1 MFGRIAHFCSRI
13 VVDVMEKIDFLIV
26 GQGLAGSTLADEL
39 LRAGAKVRVV
49 DGDKPA
55 AASRVASGMWN
66 PLTFRLLLKSWRADE
81 LLPVATNYYLE
92 ACARLGAD
100 LPQALQ
106 ILRIFPDEG
115 AALRWEERLQDPDF
129 ATYFSVETPDASQYP
144 ALETKSQQGLV
155 NQAGWLNLPSY
166 LSAFRNYLE
175 QQGAI
180 INSEFS
186 PEEVTFKENGVRWK
200 GIEAHKIILC
210 RGQFER
216 QHPWFN
222 WLPLKPAQ
230 GDVLTLHVPG
240 LNLHEIYN
248 AGFFILPL
256 GNDHYRVGATY
267 EWDILSETPTESGKN
282 ELLQKFEAAC
292 SLPYELINHQAGIR
306 PTVADRRP
314 LLGGHPEHEQ
324 LVIFNGLG
332 TKGVMIA
339 PFFAQQL
346 SQWLLGQGTI
356 EDEVHV
362 KRFRKRYEQQTGRRW
377 NP

>member
-1 MFGRIAHFCSRI
+1 
-13 VVDVMEKIDFLIV
+13 MEKIDFLIV
-26 GQGLAGSTLADEL
+26 GQGLAGSVLADEL
-39 LRAGAKVRVV
+39 LRSGAKVLVV
-49 DGDKPA
+49 DTHRPA

-81 LLPVATNYYLE
+81 LLPVATHYYLE
-92 ACARLGAD
+92 ACERLGAD
-100 LPQALQ
+100 LPENLQ

-115 AALRWEERLQDPDF
+115 AAKRWEERLQDPAF
-129 ATYFSVETPDASQYP
+129 AAYLASEKPDASQYP

-180 INSEFS
+180 INADFS
-186 PEEVTFKENGVRWK
+186 PEEVTFTETGVRWK
-200 GIEAHKIILC
+200 GIEASKIILC
-210 RGQFER
+210 RGQLER
-216 QHPWFN
+216 QHAWFN

-230 GDVLTLHVPG
+230 GDVLTLEVPG
-240 LNLHEIYN
+240 LHLREIYN

-256 GNDHYRVGATY
+256 GNDLYRVGATY
-267 EWDILSETPTESGKN
+267 EWDELSESPTEAGKT

-292 SLPYELINHQAGIR
+292 LLPYRLVDHQAGIR

-314 LLGGHPEHEQ
+314 LLGAHPEHEQ

-339 PFFAQQL
+339 PYFAQQL
-346 SQWLLGQGTI
+346 AGWLQGKGDI